1 MSTALSKA
9 EHSMKST
16 VSVIKKAFESLKK
29 KSNLKITDFKKRNSA
44 SMTALNFNLTLDDF
58 LVSIQSKGFAI
69 GKVYKLSIPSK
80 LRVRNAK
87 IKFRKRTDRA
97 NVFDKVLD
105 GELVSERA
113 GEFILAFRQQTVDN
127 LYKEKVNPLF
137 KKGLKRIQQ

>member
-1 MSTALSKA
+1 
-9 EHSMKST
+9 
-16 VSVIKKAFESLKK
+16 
-29 KSNLKITDFKKRNSA
+29 
-44 SMTALNFNLTLDDF
+44 MTALNFNLTLDDF

-69 GKVYKLSIPSK
+69 GKVSKLSIPSK

-113 GEFILAFRQQTVDN
+113 GEFLLAFRQQTVDN
-127 LYKEKVNPLF
+127 L
-137 KKGLKRIQQ
+137 

>member
-69 GKVYKLSIPSK
+69 GKVS
-80 LRVRNAK
+80 
-87 IKFRKRTDRA
+87 
-97 NVFDKVLD
+97 
-105 GELVSERA
+105 
-113 GEFILAFRQQTVDN
+113 
-127 LYKEKVNPLF
+127 
-137 KKGLKRIQQ
+137 